1 MYSPHHAPRTE
12 NLRLGPHHTRL
23 LHWGE
28 NDKPLLVLLHGW
40 MDSAATFQFI
50 ADQLATD
57 WHLVAPDLR
66 GFGDSDWNKGSY
78 YFPDYLADLDALLK
92 ILSPAQPVMLA
103 GHSMGAMI
111 AGIYAGVRPERI
123 AKLMLIEGFGLT
135 QTRPEEAPGR
145 YARWLKEQEQTPVL
159 GKLESTAQL
168 AAKLQGR
175 NPRMQP
181 QHADYMAQQLTRP
194 TEGGVQY
201 RADPRHKG
209 VNPVLYRLEEAK
221 ACWRNISA
229 PVQWVFGGDMWDHPM
244 AKGVLDTLDERRA
257 CFRQLQETTISD
269 AGHMV
274 QWEQPQALAQ
284 AMHEFFSP

>member
-1 MYSPHHAPRTE
+1 MYSPHHPTRPE
-12 NLRLGPHHTRL
+12 SLRLGQHHTRL
-23 LHWGE
+23 LHWGTD
-28 NDKPLLVLLHGW
+28 DKPLLVLLHGW

-50 ADQLATD
+50 ADQLASD

-78 YFPDYLADLDALLK
+78 YFPDYLADLDALLNT
-92 ILSPAQPVMLA
+92 LSPTQPVMLA

-111 AGIYAGVRPERI
+111 AGIYAGIYPERI
-123 AKLMLIEGFGLT
+123 TRLMLIEGFGLA
-135 QTRPEEAPGR
+135 QTRPEDAPER
-145 YARWLKEQEQTPVL
+145 YARWLKEQQRQPVL
-159 GKLESTAQL
+159 GKLESAAQL
-168 AAKLQGR
+168 ATKLQGR

-181 QHADYMAQQLTRP
+181 EHAYYMAQQLTRP
-194 TEGGVQY
+194 AQSGVQY

-209 VNPVLYRLEEAK
+209 VNPVLYRLDEAK
-221 ACWRNISA
+221 ACWRGISA

-257 CFRQLQETTISD
+257 CFKQLQETTISN

-274 QWEQPQALAQ
+274 QWEQAEALAHT
-284 AMHEFFSP
+284 MHGFFSP